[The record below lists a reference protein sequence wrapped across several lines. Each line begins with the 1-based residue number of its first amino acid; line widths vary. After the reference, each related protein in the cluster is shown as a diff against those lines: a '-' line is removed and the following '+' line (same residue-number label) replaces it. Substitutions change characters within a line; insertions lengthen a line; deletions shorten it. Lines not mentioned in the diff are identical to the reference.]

1 MAYQT
6 FQQEYMQMPVVT
18 RTYTTACVVTT
29 LAVQL
34 ELITP
39 FQLYFNP
46 ELIFQRFQ
54 FWRLVTNFMFFGT
67 IGFNFLF
74 NMIFTYRYCRMLEEG
89 SFRGRTADFVFMF
102 MFGGA
107 IMTVIALFVNL
118 VFLGQAFTIMLV
130 YIWSRRNPFIRMNFF
145 GLLTFKAPYLPWVL
159 FGFSLML
166 GNSVMVDLIG
176 IAVGHVY
183 YFLEDVFPEQPGGF
197 RILRTP
203 GILKAI
209 FDAPP
214 EDPNYQPLPEEDR
227 PGGFNWG
234 EGQQVGAAAAAA
246 DAAAAEQED

>member
-18 RTYTTACVVTT
+18 RTYATACVVTT

-46 ELIFQRFQ
+46 ELIFQRYQ
-54 FWRLVTNFMFFGT
+54 LWRLITNFLFFGT
-67 IGFNFLF
+67 IGFNFFF

-102 MFGGA
+102 IFGGA
-107 IMTVIALFVNL
+107 IMTIIALFVNL

-130 YIWSRRNPFIRMNFF
+130 YIWSRRNPFVRMNFF
-145 GLLTFKAPYLPWVL
+145 GLLTFKAPFLPWVL

-197 RILRTP
+197 RILKTP
-203 GILKAI
+203 GIMKAI
-209 FDAPP
+209 FDATP

-234 EGQQVGAAAAAA
+234 DGQRVGQ
-246 DAAAAEQED
+246 AAAERED

>member
-6 FQQEYMQMPVVT
+6 FQQEYMQIPVVT
-18 RTYTTACVVTT
+18 RTYTSACVVTT

-46 ELIFQRFQ
+46 ELIFQRYQ

-67 IGFNFLF
+67 IGFNFFF

-102 MFGGA
+102 IFGGA

-130 YIWSRRNPFIRMNFF
+130 YIWSRRNPLIRMNFF

-234 EGQQVGAAAAAA
+234 EGQRVG
-246 DAAAAEQED
+246 AAAEQEE

>member
-1 MAYQT
+1 
-6 FQQEYMQMPVVT
+6 
-18 RTYTTACVVTT
+18 
-29 LAVQL
+29 
-34 ELITP
+34 
-39 FQLYFNP
+39 
-46 ELIFQRFQ
+46 
-54 FWRLVTNFMFFGT
+54 
-67 IGFNFLF
+67 
-74 NMIFTYRYCRMLEEG
+74 MLEEG

-107 IMTVIALFVNL
+107 IMT
-118 VFLGQAFTIMLV
+118 
-130 YIWSRRNPFIRMNFF
+130 
-145 GLLTFKAPYLPWVL
+145 APYLPWVL